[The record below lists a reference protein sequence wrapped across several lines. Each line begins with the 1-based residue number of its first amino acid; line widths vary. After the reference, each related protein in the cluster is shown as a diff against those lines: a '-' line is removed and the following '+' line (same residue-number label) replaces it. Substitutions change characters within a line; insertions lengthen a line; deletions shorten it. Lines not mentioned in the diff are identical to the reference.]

1 MSRASTAVCLLLLTT
16 SACAGERKPPKYTH
30 TSTEQGFSVGLPG
43 KPRTSDRKVATVAG
57 TLDVHIMRYDG
68 VSDVVMSVTRTDYPT
83 EFAAVEP
90 AKMFAE
96 MLKEMKGADGKV
108 TDEKEVTLGTEKHPG
123 RQWRIEANKQI
134 IRVRV
139 YLVGTRLFQVMAT
152 GSKESV
158 AGPYIEDLFDTFELA
173 K

>member
-1 MSRASTAVCLLLLTT
+1 MRTAVCLLLLTS

-30 TSTEQGFSVGLPG
+30 TSTDDGFSVGLPA
-43 KPRTSDRKVATVAG
+43 KPTSLKTKQVATVAG
-57 TLDVHIMRYDG
+57 TLKVHVMRYDG

-108 TDEKEVTLGTEKHPG
+108 TEEKEIELGKDRHPG
-123 RQWRIEANKQI
+123 RQWRIEANKRV

-139 YLVGTRLFQVMAT
+139 YLVGSRLFQVMAA
-152 GSKESV
+152 GSKESLTSV
-158 AGPYIEDLFDTFELA
+158 YVEDLFDTFELA

>member
-1 MSRASTAVCLLLLTT
+1 MRTAVCLLLLSTT
-16 SACAGERKPPKYTH
+16 ACAGDRKPPKYTH
-30 TSTEQGFSVGLPG
+30 TSTDNGFSVGLPG
-43 KPRTSDRKVATVAG
+43 KPKTSDRKVATVAG
-57 TLDVHIMRYDG
+57 TLNVHTMRYDG
-68 VSDVVMSVTRTDYPT
+68 VSDCVLSVTRTDYPT

-108 TDEKEVTLGTEKHPG
+108 TEEKEITLGDAKHPG
-123 RQWRIEANKQI
+123 RQWRIEANKRV

-152 GSKESV
+152 GSKESLTSV
-158 AGPYIEDLFDTFELA
+158 YVEDLFDTFELA